1 MTTIWDLP
9 EDMLVEEIFSRV
21 PLNYIKS
28 VRSTCKK
35 WNRLSKCG
43 VFAKKHLAHQA
54 KVAEEAKGPLVVML
68 MDYRVYLIR
77 FNLSNINNNVESCV
91 KREAKLIGP
100 DGSDQIDVC
109 EIFFIATVYCYAF
122 PKTHLGS
129 LFGTLIGQLYVCS
142 RVLTA

>member
-1 MTTIWDLP
+1 MTGTVNLAYKLQPDVLAYATY
-9 EDMLVEEIFSRV
+9 SRGYKAGG
-21 PLNYIKS
+21 L
-28 VRSTCKK
+28 
-35 WNRLSKCG
+35 
-43 VFAKKHLAHQA
+43 
-54 KVAEEAKGPLVVML
+54 
-68 MDYRVYLIR
+68 
-77 FNLSNINNNVESCV
+77 NLSNINNNVESCV